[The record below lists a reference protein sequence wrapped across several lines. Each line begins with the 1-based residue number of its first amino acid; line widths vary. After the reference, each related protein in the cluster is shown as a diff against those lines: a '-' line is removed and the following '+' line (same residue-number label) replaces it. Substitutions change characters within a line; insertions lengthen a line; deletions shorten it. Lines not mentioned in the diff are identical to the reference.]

1 MTNQSGRVKNARA
14 GCLLPK
20 TMTTE
25 AKTKHTYCDFCN
37 SEEGKPRPIGGYI
50 VELRP
55 IEVQGVAKWACQSCH
70 RKTKSTI
77 DKENQKRGKAMKFI
91 QKLKNISFM
100 LFGIV
105 IMLAL
110 FSTIAY
116 AQSTPGLPPFPGSP
130 DPAPIDGGLG
140 LLAAAGGAY
149 AIKKLRDKSKE

>member
-1 MTNQSGRVKNARA
+1 
-14 GCLLPK
+14 
-20 TMTTE
+20 
-25 AKTKHTYCDFCN
+25 
-37 SEEGKPRPIGGYI
+37 
-50 VELRP
+50 
-55 IEVQGVAKWACQSCH
+55 
-70 RKTKSTI
+70 
-77 DKENQKRGKAMKFI
+77 
-91 QKLKNISFM
+91 M